1 MTLQG
6 VEIISQASRVEA
18 ENEASSDDEK
28 SLPGDSAASDNDDVS
43 DKSSVA
49 SFMVDLLVIIE
60 WSFCVL
66 FKLETY

>member
-1 MTLQG
+1 LTLQG

-28 SLPGDSAASDNDDVS
+28 SLPGDSAANDDDVS